1 MYGKH
6 FEAEID
12 GHTFTGLCDYEAA
25 QTETDIDPPIAAMVT
40 VTTLFIHG
48 CNTECYDVINPATIH
63 RIEAY
68 LVEQYS

>member
-1 MYGKH
+1 MYDKE
-6 FEAEID
+6 FDIEID

-25 QTETDIDPPIAAMVT
+25 QTQTDIDPPIAAMVT
-40 VTTLFIHG
+40 VGKLYMNG
-48 CNTECYDVINPATIH
+48 GPLECYAVINPATIH

>member
-1 MYGKH
+1 MYDKH

-25 QTETDIDPPIAAMVT
+25 QTANETDPFISAMVT
-40 VTTLFIHG
+40 VSKLYLNGGTA
-48 CNTECYDVINPATIH
+48 ECYDIINPATIH
-63 RIEAY
+63 RIETY

>member
-1 MYGKH
+1 MYDIH
-6 FEAEID
+6 FEVEIN

-40 VTTLFIHG
+40 VTTLFING
-48 CNTECYDVINPATIH
+48 GAVECYDVINPATIH